1 MTADIVVDS
10 RGVVIPAEVFLAQ
23 DDGIAVLTLAR
34 GAYLIMRAGLLAV
47 YPRQRLLE
55 LSQVSQAL
63 ERARSEESIACT
75 PRKRRAL
82 HELTSQGYPVSAGLE
97 YGLQAMAQPVTSLEQ
112 VRQGLSTIVGSLAQE
127 VLAEREE
134 R

>member
-1 MTADIVVDS
+1 MAADIVVDS

-23 DDGIAVLTLAR
+23 DEGIAVLTLTR
-34 GAYLIMRAGLLAV
+34 GAYLLIRAGLLAA
-47 YPRQRLLE
+47 YPPQRLLE
-55 LSQVSQAL
+55 LSQALQAL
-63 ERARSEESIACT
+63 ERARSEESITFT
-75 PRKRRAL
+75 PRKQRAL
-82 HELTSQGYPVSAGLE
+82 HHLTSQGYPVSDGLE
-97 YGLQAMAQPVTSLEQ
+97 YGLQAMVQPATNLEQ